1 MRDFDLE
8 YALDNTLVIQTPKL
22 NKLIDTDV
30 TFGYSVLFEDMDKIN
45 VTHIHE
51 GLIEAK
57 KFQQVTEEEF
67 NVQMEK
73 MGFDPF
79 FLKNLLPNFMKA
91 QMHVLKRHIRNE
103 TTLCS
108 IDEAVEKVMSYP
120 GSKNRLIVTTVE
132 NYVHVGLLIGIHET
146 MKLCEFLD

>member
-8 YALDNTLVIQTPKL
+8 YSLENTSVIQTPKL
-22 NKLIDTDV
+22 SRLIDTDV

-45 VTHIHE
+45 VTHIYE
-51 GLIEAK
+51 GLVEAK

-67 NVQMEK
+67 NMRMEK

-79 FLKNLLPNFMKA
+79 LLKNLLPNFMKA
-91 QMHVLKRHIRNE
+91 QMHVLKSHVRNE
-103 TTLCS
+103 TVFCS
-108 IDEAVEKVMSYP
+108 LDAAVEKVRSYP
-120 GSKNRLIVTTVE
+120 KSNGRLIVTTVE
-132 NYVHVGLLIGIHET
+132 GYVSIGLMIGIHEA